1 MDVIHVGNCLDI
13 MPTLEANRFDSIVTD
28 PPYGL
33 GFMGKGWDH
42 AVPGREF
49 WEEALRV
56 AKPGAYLAAFCGT
69 RTFHRL
75 ACAIEDAGWELRDTL
90 MWDYGS

>member
-1 MDVIHVGNCLDI
+1 MIHVGNCLDI

-49 WEEALRV
+49 WEEALRDRRGDAV
-56 AKPGAYLAAFCGT
+56 
-69 RTFHRL
+69 HRDR
-75 ACAIEDAGWELRDTL
+75 A
-90 MWDYGS
+90 